1 MPTAAACPVDELE
14 CGLVKSSPDGLICSE
29 DPLQLHISASVMDTF
44 MKLAKSN
51 TNKNLETCGVLAGSL
66 KASKQTLATGNFKDQ
81 ERYEMVILAGNQE
94 PTQRAVGQVALLYR
108 INQCTV
114 GKRFPKSLSCLT
126 EGRSKSCGDRSV
138 LNLSIP
144 RQILGH
150 RTREYQHWP

>member
-66 KASKQTLATGNFKDQ
+66 VCPINSYLETCSIYDKCFTG
-81 ERYEMVILAGNQE
+81 YPGTYPE
-94 PTQRAVGQVALLYR
+94 PQGSSRFRVMIAMDSFRVTDLGTDRLL
-108 INQCTV
+108 
-114 GKRFPKSLSCLT
+114 
-126 EGRSKSCGDRSV
+126 GRVRV
-138 LNLSIP
+138 V
-144 RQILGH
+144 
-150 RTREYQHWP
+150 